1 MFFLW
6 KQTEFYHSSTRRFPQ
21 SPTDSAILFLVPR
34 SPYFFRRLT
43 ALPPLKNRIALA
55 ITCSLLGTGALPVLA
70 QHQPTTPSQA
80 ELDAAIQE
88 GLKLEKLL
96 PTPGRLLQ
104 RPAKSGPRIISA
116 DQVDG
121 VNQKS
126 VTATGHVSVKLGDM
140 EITADRVDY
149 DKLTDLATIP
159 GKVRMD
165 RGGDIVTGLGLKLN
179 IATEVGTL
187 EQPTFI
193 FSKNPTRPSQRYE
206 ARGSATRMNFEGPEQ
221 ERLFGA
227 LYTTCKPDQNDWY
240 LKVSELSLDRTLNVG
255 TGINGVVEFQG
266 VPILYMPYMTF
277 PLNNDRKSGFLPPS
291 FGSSTRSGL
300 ELAVPYYWNIAPNH
314 DATITPKIFTRRG
327 IQIGAE
333 FRYLDNNY
341 LGELDAEYLP
351 HDRVV
356 GRDRHL
362 LSLRHYQN
370 LGAWMPPGWSAS
382 LNAQKVSDDNYF
394 RDLSTRIANTA
405 QTNLP
410 REATL
415 SYTSL
420 VGDWTMRYLS
430 FQTLQDPALPV
441 TPPYRLA
448 PQISFNAHPNRWN
461 GVEFNALG
469 EFTDFQHP
477 TLVNG
482 QRLLFYP
489 TASLPMTAPY
499 GFITPKAGFHATRY
513 QLTRNDAGRESG
525 TRTVPIVS
533 VDSGLSFER
542 PLTLWGESI
551 SQTLEPRLFFLYVPF
566 RDQSRLPVFSTAV
579 TDFSFAQIFNENL
592 FVGGDRISDAKQM
605 TAAITTRFIENL
617 TGIERLR
624 AAIGQRY
631 YFTPQRV
638 TLLDTTPG
646 ASTQQQG
653 NLSRSDLLTALSGQ
667 LSDSWFLDSGFQYS
681 TSKRQFQRTNV
692 AARYNAEGGR
702 ILNFSY
708 RFSRDSLKQVDISVQ
723 WPFGKV
729 APAWT
734 LLARANHSL
743 QDKRLIEGLLGVE
756 YNQGC
761 WEFRLVAHRF
771 ATATQQYSNSIQ
783 FQLELKGLSKLGI
796 NPLETLRQNIPGYRR
811 SDDR

>member
-1 MFFLW
+1 MPSRTPS
-6 KQTEFYHSSTRRFPQ
+6 QHCSC
-21 SPTDSAILFLVPR
+21 R
-34 SPYFFRRLT
+34 SP
-43 ALPPLKNRIALA
+43 ALASARTRIASALA
-55 ITCSLLGTGALPVLA
+55 GLWICAGALPLFA
-70 QHQPTTPSQA
+70 QQATTAPSQA
-80 ELDAAIQE
+80 ELDAAIQD
-88 GLKLEKLL
+88 GLKAENLL
-96 PTPGRLLQ
+96 PTPGGLLQ
-104 RPAKSGPRIISA
+104 RPAKTGPLLISA
-116 DQVDG
+116 DEIDG
-121 VNQKS
+121 INQKS
-126 VTATGHVSVKLGDM
+126 VSASGRVSVKRGDM
-140 EITADRVDY
+140 ELTADRVDY
-149 DKLTDLATIP
+149 DMLTDLASIP

-165 RGGDIVTGLGLKLN
+165 RGGDIVSGLGLKLTV
-179 IATEVGTL
+179 ATEVGTL
-187 EQPTFI
+187 EQPSFF
-193 FSKNPTRPSQRYE
+193 FSKNPTRPAQRYE
-206 ARGSATRMNFEGPEQ
+206 ARGSAARMNLEGPDQ

-227 LYTTCKPDQNDWY
+227 RYTTCKPDQDDWY
-240 LKVSELSLDRTLNVG
+240 LKVSELALDRERNIG
-255 TGINGVVEFQG
+255 TGINGVVEFKG

-277 PLNNDRKSGFLPPS
+277 PLNSDRKSGFLPPS
-291 FGSSTRSGL
+291 FGSSTSSGF
-300 ELAVPYYWNIAPNH
+300 ELAIPYYWNVAPNH
-314 DATITPKIFTRRG
+314 DATITPKMFTRRG
-327 IQIGAE
+327 VQIGTE
-333 FRYLDNNY
+333 FRYLGRNY

-351 HDRVV
+351 HDRLIDHNRYLV
-356 GRDRHL
+356 
-362 LSLRHYQN
+362 SLRHYQN
-370 LGAWMPPGWSAS
+370 LAPWLAPGWSAS
-382 LNAQKVSDDNYF
+382 VNAQKVSDDNYF

-410 REATL
+410 RDA
-415 SYTSL
+415 SL
-420 VGDWTMRYLS
+420 TYASIVGDWSMRYLGY
-430 FQTLQDPALPV
+430 QTLQDPAALV

-461 GVEFNALG
+461 GIELNTLG

-489 TASLPMTAPY
+489 TASLPFTAPY
-499 GFITPKAGFHATRY
+499 GFITPKVGFHTTHY
-513 QLTRNDAGRESG
+513 QLTRNETGFDSG
-525 TRTVPIVS
+525 TRSLPIVS

-542 PLTLWGESI
+542 PLALWGESV

-566 RDQSRLPVFSTAV
+566 RDQSRLPSFSTAA

-631 YFTPQRV
+631 YFRPQRV
-638 TLLDTTPG
+638 TLSDSALG
-646 ASTQQQG
+646 LSGEQQG

-681 TSKRQFQRTNV
+681 TSRTEFQRANI
-692 AARYNAEGGR
+692 AARYNAEEGR

-708 RFSRDSLKQVDISVQ
+708 RYTRDSLKQVDISAQ

-734 LLARANHSL
+734 LLARANHSF
-743 QDKRLIEGLLGVE
+743 QDRRLIEGLLGVE
-756 YNQGC
+756 YNRGC
-761 WEFRLVAHRF
+761 WELRLVAHRF
-771 ATATQQYSNSIQ
+771 ATATQQYSNSFQ

>member
-1 MFFLW
+1 MLLVAW
-6 KQTEFYHSSTRRFPQ
+6 LAGIVA
-21 SPTDSAILFLVPR
+21 SPGSA
-34 SPYFFRRLT
+34 
-43 ALPPLKNRIALA
+43 
-55 ITCSLLGTGALPVLA
+55 
-70 QHQPTTPSQA
+70 QQPTVAPSQA

-88 GLKLEKLL
+88 GLKLERLL
-96 PTPGRLLQ
+96 PTPGSLLQ
-104 RPAKSGPRIISA
+104 LPPKTGPRIIAA
-116 DQVDG
+116 DQIDG
-121 VNQKS
+121 TNQKN
-126 VTATGHVSVKLGDM
+126 VTATGHVSVKQGDM
-140 EITADRVDY
+140 ELTADLVEY
-149 DKLTDLATIP
+149 DKLTDLVTIP
-159 GKVRMD
+159 GSVRID
-165 RGGDIVTGLGLKLN
+165 RGGDIVMGMGLKLTVG
-179 IATEVGTL
+179 TEVGTL
-187 EQPTFI
+187 ERPSFF
-193 FSKNPTRPSQRYE
+193 FSKNPTRPAQRYE
-206 ARGSATRMNFEGPEQ
+206 ARGSATRMVFEGEDQ

-240 LKVSELSLDRTLNVG
+240 LKVSELALDRTRNVG
-255 TGINGVVEFQG
+255 TGYNGLVEFKG

-277 PLNNDRKSGFLPPS
+277 PLNSDRKSGFLPPS
-291 FGSSTRSGL
+291 FGTSTSSGL
-300 ELAVPYYWNIAPNH
+300 ELAVPYYWNIAANH

-327 IQIGAE
+327 VQLGSE
-333 FRYLDNNY
+333 FRYLNSNY
-341 LGELDAEYLP
+341 LGQLDAEYLP

-356 GRDRHL
+356 DRNRYL
-362 LSLRHYQN
+362 VSLRHFQN
-370 LGAWMPPGWSAS
+370 LDPWLGQGWSAS
-382 LNAQKVSDDNYF
+382 INAQKVSDDNYF

-410 REATL
+410 REAAL
-415 SYTSL
+415 AYTSL
-420 VGDWTMRYLS
+420 VGNWSIRYLGY
-430 FQTLQDPALPV
+430 QTLQDAAAPV
-441 TPPYRLA
+441 VPPYRLA
-448 PQISFNAHPNRWN
+448 PQLSFNANPNRWN
-461 GVEFNALG
+461 GLEFNAVG

-482 QRLLFYP
+482 HRLLFYP
-489 TASLPMTAPY
+489 TASLPLIAPY
-499 GFITPKAGFHATRY
+499 GFITPKVGFHATRY
-513 QLTRNDAGRESG
+513 QLTANEGDLASG

-542 PLTLWGESI
+542 PLTMWGESI

-566 RDQSRLPVFSTAV
+566 RDQSRLPVFSTAI

-605 TAAITTRFIENL
+605 TAAVTTRFIEDL

-638 TLLDTTPG
+638 TLLETAPGTSTP
-646 ASTQQQG
+646 QQG
-653 NLSRSDLLTALSGQ
+653 NLSRSDLLVGVSGQ

-681 TSKRQFQRTNV
+681 TSRTEFQRTNV

-708 RFSRDSLKQVDISVQ
+708 RFTRDSLKQIDISAQ
-723 WPFGKV
+723 WPFGRV

-771 ATATQQYSNSIQ
+771 ATAAQQYSNSIQ